1 MRPVPAHERAQKVT
15 AWNPLSSRTAPPPT
29 IVSRLWPWL
38 IASAV
43 WLIDQLTK
51 AAVIASFRPGESRP
65 VVNGVFHLTYV
76 QNTGSAFGLFR
87 GATPWLVLTS
97 LIVGAWVVVE
107 LRRPAARRFTLT
119 TLGWA
124 LVLGGAAGNVVDRL
138 RWGYVVDF
146 LDLRVWPV
154 FNVADSAI
162 TVGVGLLLWHAY
174 RERRPQSID
183 HRPQSEQ

>member
-1 MRPVPAHERAQKVT
+1 MHPVPAHERAQKVT
-15 AWNPLSSRTAPPPT
+15 AWNPLPSCTPTPPT
-29 IVSRLWPWL
+29 IVARLWPWHV
-38 IASAV
+38 ASAV
-43 WLIDQLTK
+43 WVLDQLTK
-51 AAVIASFRPGESRP
+51 AAVIASFQPGESRP
-65 VVNGVFHLTYV
+65 VIDGIFHLTYV

-87 GATPWLVLTS
+87 GATPWLILTS
-97 LIVGAWVVVE
+97 LIVVAWVVVE

-162 TVGVGLLLWHAY
+162 TIGVMVLLWRSCMAK
-174 RERRPQSID
+174 RGMK
-183 HRPQSEQ
+183 